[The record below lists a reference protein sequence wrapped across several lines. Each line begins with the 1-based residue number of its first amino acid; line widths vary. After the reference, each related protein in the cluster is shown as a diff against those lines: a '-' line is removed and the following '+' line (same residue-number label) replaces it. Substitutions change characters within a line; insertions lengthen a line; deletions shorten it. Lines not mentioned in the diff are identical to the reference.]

1 MNISTYFDKGVFSM
15 LFHEGYVWFEAKEKQ
30 REAETKAKRAWMF
43 YERQEYK
50 RASKSLSQQT
60 SQCCVCICE
69 A

>member
-1 MNISTYFDKGVFSM
+1 M